1 MTSFSTLVSQS
12 WSWSWLW
19 TMEGSVNNFEP
30 HSSEQTISE
39 ETCHCFSVLFDV
51 HYIYIAPLLYLICNI
66 HYNNLSASHF
76 FVLSNGYKSFS
87 LTFLFRTRL
96 FGITI
101 IRKAIVHSFIKNYL
115 ILRTMV
121 SFTINLI
128 IPTFWKGCL
137 ALGACEASCMV
148 IALANSQNLL

>member
-1 MTSFSTLVSQS
+1 MKGLATLIMNNGRIGQQ
-12 WSWSWLW
+12 LW
-19 TMEGSVNNFEP
+19 TPQQQTNNKWRNLP
-30 HSSEQTISE
+30 LLLCYIWY
-39 ETCHCFSVLFDV
+39 
-51 HYIYIAPLLYLICNI
+51 YIYISPLLYLICNI

-87 LTFLFRTRL
+87 FTFLFRTRL

-115 ILRTMV
+115 ILRTMA

-137 ALGACEASCMV
+137 ALSACEASCMV
-148 IALANSQNLL
+148 IALPNSQNLL